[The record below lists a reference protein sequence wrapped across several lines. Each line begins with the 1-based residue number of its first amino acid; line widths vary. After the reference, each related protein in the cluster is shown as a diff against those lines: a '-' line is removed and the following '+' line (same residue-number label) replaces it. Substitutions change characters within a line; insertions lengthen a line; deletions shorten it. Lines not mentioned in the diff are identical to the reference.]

1 MAVPVDAA
9 GGDNV
14 VSRYNLYAHYRRGDM
29 AAQGLSEAL
38 RVEIA
43 RRLAAGESVV
53 SVARDMGL
61 DRNTVAKYR
70 GHKSGGVP
78 PEVAARL
85 AAAPSFVHPAE
96 VPAFLPDPAPEAG
109 GPALP
114 EPVPLTHD
122 PYRVDEAGHWL
133 VLGDLHIPYHDTR
146 TILSAVDEARR
157 RAVTGVLING
167 DFVDGTQ
174 FGRHRKKPTI
184 GRFKPAAE
192 KGTQCLAW
200 LRSQF
205 PRARIIFKLGNHDE
219 WLMWY
224 LAEHAPEAF
233 GLEGFDLESVL
244 KVRDYGVEVVGD
256 KRAVHLG
263 RLPVFHGHEFRGSGG
278 VNPAR
283 WLYLRIGTSGL
294 VNHFH
299 RSSLHNESSYDGR
312 LHATWSL
319 GCSCFLS
326 PEYDPNTKWDHG
338 YAFVTVAQGGHFEVS
353 QRRLLRDGRVV

>member
-1 MAVPVDAA
+1 MAT
-9 GGDNV
+9 
-14 VSRYNLYAHYRRGDM
+14 
-29 AAQGLSEAL
+29 QGLSEAR

-96 VPAFLPDPAPEAG
+96 VAAFLPDPAPEAG

-122 PYRVDEAGHWL
+122 PYAVDEAGHWL

-146 TILSAVDEARR
+146 TVLSAVDEARR
-157 RAVTGVLING
+157 RAVTGVLLNG
-167 DFVDGTQ
+167 DEMDCYQ
-174 FGRHRKKPTI
+174 LSRHYREPNK
-184 GRFKPAAE
+184 GRFADAVA
-192 KGTQCLAW
+192 KGQEFFAW
-200 LRSQF
+200 VRSRF
-205 PRARIIFKLGNHDE
+205 PRARLVFKLGNHDE
-219 WLMWY
+219 WMRRY
-224 LAEHAPEAF
+224 LAERAPELF

-312 LHATWSL
+312 LHAAWSL
-319 GCSCFLS
+319 GCACFLS

-338 YAFVTVAQGGHFEVS
+338 YAFVTVGAGGFFEVT